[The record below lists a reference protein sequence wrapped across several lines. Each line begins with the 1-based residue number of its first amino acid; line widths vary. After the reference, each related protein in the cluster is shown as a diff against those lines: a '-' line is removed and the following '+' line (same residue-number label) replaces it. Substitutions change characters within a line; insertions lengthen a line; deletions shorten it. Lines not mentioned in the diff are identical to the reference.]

1 MPPNHLP
8 PKKMKKPL
16 LAIAAA
22 FALAL
27 PAVAVAQTFPTKS
40 IRLIVT
46 YPPGGGADLMARLV
60 APKMA
65 AVLGQPVVVE
75 NKAGASG
82 QIGAAEVARAA
93 PDGHTLMLD
102 ASSFAVNPGLY
113 AKLPYDSAKAFM
125 PLAVLALYPNV
136 LVVTPSFAPKSAQ
149 ELIALAKAKPGTVA
163 FASSGNGSAQH
174 LAGELFRA
182 RTGVDMT
189 HIPYKGG
196 GPAMNDV
203 IGGQV
208 PVFFANIA
216 SGLGHIKG
224 GKLRP
229 LAVTGAKRSTALPD
243 VPTMAEAGVPSYEV
257 YEWNAIFAPAGTPAP
272 VVARLAEA
280 IDKAMQSPEIRERVA
295 TLGGDI
301 AGYGPK
307 EADAFVREQTE
318 LWAKV
323 IRLANIKP
331 D

>member
-1 MPPNHLP
+1 
-8 PKKMKKPL
+8 MKKI
-16 LAIAAA
+16 LAIVAAA
-22 FALAL
+22 L
-27 PAVAVAQTFPTKS
+27 AVAIPAAAQAQVFPTKP

-60 APKMA
+60 APKMGEA
-65 AVLGQPVVVE
+65 LGQTVVVE
-75 NKAGASG
+75 NKPGASG

-93 PDGHTLMLD
+93 PDGYTLMLD
-102 ASSFAVNPGLY
+102 ASSYAVNPSLY
-113 AKLPYDSAKAFM
+113 AKLPYDPAKAFA
-125 PLAVLALYPNV
+125 PLAVLALYPNM
-136 LVVTPSFAPKSAQ
+136 LVVTPTFPPRDVK
-149 ELIALAKAKPGTVA
+149 ELVALAKAKPGTVA

-174 LAGELFRA
+174 LAGELFKQRA
-182 RTGVDMT
+182 GVDMT

-208 PVFFANIA
+208 PVFFANVA
-216 SGLGHIKG
+216 SGLAHVKG
-224 GKLRP
+224 GKLRAM
-229 LAVTGAKRSTALPD
+229 AVTGARRASSLPE
-243 VPTMAEAGVPSYEV
+243 VPTMAEAGVPGYEV

-295 TLGGDI
+295 TLGGEI

-318 LWAKV
+318 LWTKV